1 MVQETCPS
9 FLVWRVLGI
18 CSQTLPFSHT
28 DLYLADELQINVVCI
43 NSSKALT
50 LARCHISEPE
60 NGLIPILSQPSGL
73 LSAMRA
79 PPNPSL
85 QAPHS
90 TPHLLLNSGQVPSIL
105 PTESSVGSGP
115 AEQRGCILSPPL
127 LPSSLP
133 CFWPLCPPRLLYH
146 ENIGKESQS

>member
-18 CSQTLPFSHT
+18 SSQTLSFSHT

-43 NSSKALT
+43 NSSKAFT
-50 LARCHISEPE
+50 LARGHISEPE
-60 NGLIPILSQPSGL
+60 NGPIPVLSQPPGL
-73 LSAMRA
+73 LSSVCA

-90 TPHLLLNSGQVPSIL
+90 SPHPLLNGGQVPSIL

-115 AEQRGCILSPPL
+115 AEQRGCILSPPPSAF
-127 LPSSLP
+127 LPSLFLATVP
-133 CFWPLCPPRLLYH
+133 PLDCCIMRT
-146 ENIGKESQS
+146 